1 MFLHQTLC
9 GGISA
14 GDSEHGF
21 FAGLQS
27 PKKGTVSMKEM
38 LLQKDS
44 LLLVVSRLLE
54 QEHSVLAD
62 FQERLHLGCNIW

>member
-1 MFLHQTLC
+1 MFLHQTLR

-27 PKKGTVSMKEM
+27 PKKGTFNMRNIAARK
-38 LLQKDS
+38 QS
-44 LLLVVSRLLE
+44 LTCRFA
-54 QEHSVLAD
+54 LA
-62 FQERLHLGCNIW
+62 RARA